1 MNKNI
6 KLNAIVLLK
15 SKVPKETIIDIL
27 NIDSD
32 KLDEISKELHK
43 NKWKKLQDLTKKDIE
58 NIKFLF
64 KEKHYSV
71 RKICLKLN
79 ISRETLNYLL
89 DKYYPGERK
98 IVIKFQPKI
107 LDTICEMYKKGIPS
121 ENIAKKFNVKKS
133 RIDQILYSK
142 KVRKNKYIHL
152 TEKDIDAIKNLA
164 RNGYSISY
172 ISKKFKKHFSTIYRI
187 LKKE

>member
-1 MNKNI
+1 MNNQLKHDI
-6 KLNAIVLLK
+6 TVLLK
-15 SKVPKETIIDIL
+15 SKVPKNTIL
-27 NIDSD
+27 NI
-32 KLDEISKELHK
+32 LDITDDELEGISKELNK
-43 NKWKKLQDLTKKDIE
+43 IKWKKMKHLTFDDVEMVKY
-58 NIKFLF
+58 LF

-71 RKICLKLN
+71 RRIGLKLG
-79 ISRETLNYLL
+79 ISRETLNDVL

-107 LDTICEMYKKGIPS
+107 LDTICEMYKKGISS

-152 TEKDIDAIKNLA
+152 TEKDIDTIKSLV

-172 ISKKFKKHFSTIYRI
+172 ISKKFRKHISTIYRI